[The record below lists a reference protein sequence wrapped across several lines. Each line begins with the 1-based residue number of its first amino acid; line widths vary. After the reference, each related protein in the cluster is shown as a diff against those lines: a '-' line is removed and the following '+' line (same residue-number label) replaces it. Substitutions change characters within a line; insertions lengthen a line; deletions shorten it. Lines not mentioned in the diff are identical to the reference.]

1 MVRLK
6 RWIVSK
12 AAGNGSVFQALSS
25 FNVRLL
31 NPVAVAIEHEY
42 IGRPSDQGPI
52 KTSGDHL
59 R

>member
-1 MVRLK
+1 
-6 RWIVSK
+6 
-12 AAGNGSVFQALSS
+12 
-25 FNVRLL
+25 
-31 NPVAVAIEHEY
+31 VAIEHEY